1 MMPIKNTY
9 KTKFSHQIFLQYFI
23 SAIIPILVLS
33 FFSYLTI
40 TEQLDKNV
48 NRQVYAESRALGLTL
63 FDRLVNV
70 ESNLLYLS
78 QNLSN
83 QEEINNNQWL
93 GKMFQSIFIYEEGK
107 SSEPLYGLR
116 TTDLNLSPE
125 QVKHLENKR
134 LVVTDKFNGQDQFLM
149 ISALDMSRHRYLV
162 AILNMNYLWDV
173 TIKESDLFCAAMD
186 ENVFIYCS
194 KGVSNAEQ
202 GLIANAVSANENK
215 SYDVS
220 MGGNDYVGKTWE
232 LFIQPQFGLKHI
244 LIYYFIPKKEA
255 FLEYD
260 YYTGVFPQTIIITL
274 LLVYVLS
281 SIQMR
286 RSLVPLSKLTQGVKN
301 IIAGDYTKKVEIDS
315 HNEFETLATTFND
328 MSRQINEQFIK
339 INTLAKIDRLM
350 LSTPDSEYIVEVLI
364 EYIPTVIPCD
374 HVAIFILEAESKH
387 NGTMFYNI
395 DKAFVNIEKTN
406 LILDEQEY
414 DVLLDAD
421 TIIEKSTSAKES
433 YLGPLIKL
441 QNKSFLIYPILNKK
455 KLLGAIIIGLFA
467 ETYDPGKYNDNLPEL
482 ADRAAVA
489 LTNAH
494 WERKLFQQAH
504 FDALTKLPNRYLFQD
519 RLEQAMERAKRNDTC
534 VAVLFIDLD
543 RFKSVNDSLGHAI
556 GDRVLTEVSNVLLKC
571 VRSYDSVARFGGDE
585 YTIILSDIEPE
596 QIDEQATLLAE
607 RILEMMSEAIVINDR
622 EFYISPSIG
631 IAIYPRDADNFYD
644 LLKNADTAMY
654 QAKNLTTGNYQF
666 YQKTQNKETLA
677 RLELENELRHALERG
692 QLELYY
698 QPKVNLRNTTIY
710 DVEALIRWNH
720 PDKGMISPGIFIPL
734 AEETGQI
741 VDIGYWVIKTA
752 CIQNKLWQDQGIN
765 LNIAVNVSAD
775 QFRQPGLYEKT
786 IKIIEE
792 TGVDPKHIELEI
804 TESITIENFDK
815 TIKLL
820 NKFKDYGLGIVI
832 DDFGTGYSSM
842 TYLQTIPINKLK
854 IDKSFVDNIHL
865 DIDSASITKAIVA
878 LAHNLDL
885 RVVAEGVETKAQ
897 YDYLIAIGCDEA
909 QGFFLCR
916 PLPESELL
924 QHIELYNSQS
934 NKIA

>member
-1 MMPIKNTY
+1 MPINNTN
-9 KTKFSHQIFLQYFI
+9 KTKFSRQIFLQYFT

-78 QNLSN
+78 NNLTN
-83 QEEINNNQWL
+83 QEAINDNQWL
-93 GKMFQSIFIYEEGK
+93 DKMFQSIFIYEDGK
-107 SSEPLYGLR
+107 SPESLYGYVLV
-116 TTDLNLSPE
+116 TTELDLSPE
-125 QVKHLENKR
+125 QLKHLESKS
-134 LVVTDKFNGQDQFLM
+134 LIVADKFNGQYQLLM
-149 ISALDMSRHRYLV
+149 IHALDMSHHKYLV
-162 AILNMNYLWDV
+162 AILNTDYLWDV
-173 TIKESDLFCAAMD
+173 TIRESDMFCAAI
-186 ENVFIYCS
+186 NSQTLVYCS
-194 KGVSNAEQ
+194 AGVGNAERD
-202 GLIANAVSANENK
+202 LITSTIESKGNKTYHVSIGK
-215 SYDVS
+215 K
-220 MGGNDYVGKTWE
+220 DYVGNTWE
-232 LFIQPQFGLKHI
+232 LFIEPQFGMKHI
-244 LIYYFIPKKEA
+244 LIHYFIPKKAA

-260 YYTGVFPQTIIITL
+260 YYTNVFPQTIVITL

-281 SIQMR
+281 SVQMR

-315 HNEFETLATTFND
+315 HNEFETLANTFND
-328 MSRQINEQFIK
+328 MSHRINEQFIK

-364 EYIPTVIPCD
+364 EYIPTVIPCN
-374 HVAIFILEAESKH
+374 HVSIFILEAESKH
-387 NGTMFYNI
+387 NGIMFYNT
-395 DKAFVNIEKTN
+395 DKSFMNIEKTN
-406 LILDEQEY
+406 LILEEQEY
-414 DVLLDAD
+414 DALLDVD
-421 TIIEKSTSAKES
+421 GIIEKTASAKES
-433 YLGPLIKL
+433 YLDPLVKL
-441 QNKSFLIYPILNKK
+441 KNKSFLVYPIQNKK
-455 KLLGAIIIGLFA
+455 ALLGVIIIGLFA
-467 ETYDPGKYNDNLPEL
+467 DTYDLNKYNDNLPEL

-489 LTNAH
+489 LTNAQ
-494 WERKLFQQAH
+494 WERKLFYQAH
-504 FDALTKLPNRYLFQD
+504 FDALTNLPNRYLFQD
-519 RLEQAMERAKRNDTC
+519 RLEQALERAKRSELC
-534 VAVLFIDLD
+534 VAILFIDLD
-543 RFKSVNDSLGHAI
+543 RFKSVNDSLGHAV
-556 GDRVLTEVSNVLLKC
+556 GDKVLTEVSNVLLKC
-571 VRSYDSVARFGGDE
+571 VRAYDSVARFGGDE
-585 YTIILSDIEPE
+585 YTIIMSDIEPD

-607 RILEMMSEAIVINDR
+607 RILEMMSEAMVIDDR

-631 IAIYPRDADNFYD
+631 ISIYPRDANNFYD

-677 RLELENELRHALERG
+677 RLELENELRHALEKD

-720 PDKGMISPGIFIPL
+720 PEKGMISPAIFIPL

-741 VDIGYWVIKTA
+741 INIGYWVMRTA
-752 CIQNKLWQDQGIN
+752 CLQNKLWQDQGID

-775 QFRQPGLYEKT
+775 QFRQPGLYEK
-786 IKIIEE
+786 IIRIIED
-792 TGVDPKHIELEI
+792 TGVNPKHIELEI

-820 NKFKDYGLGIVI
+820 NQFKDYGLGIVI

-854 IDKSFVDNIHL
+854 IDKSFIDNIHL
-865 DIDSASITKAIVA
+865 DIYSASI
-878 LAHNLDL
+878 
-885 RVVAEGVETKAQ
+885 
-897 YDYLIAIGCDEA
+897 
-909 QGFFLCR
+909 QGYCC
-916 PLPESELL
+916 PGP
-924 QHIELYNSQS
+924 
-934 NKIA
+934 